1 MGNEIKTTRL
11 KNGLSVYIAHDED
24 VWDTAEDILGY
35 KKIEYY
41 IYGGR
46 NHIDVFTGDK
56 SKSAP
61 SWEDAYDLLEQVAD
75 VYGKNARGSDVAKGM
90 GLDWMAMYVLLFTN
104 YPPFN
109 KYDDAYELEP
119 WQARLLDRAEKWF
132 NANYHVCTISRYE
145 HGNSL
150 YTRGAPTCR
159 WDAGYVGFAIVE
171 TAKMSDDKFEKMV
184 DTDLQTFTDLA
195 NGNVYSVYVEN
206 ANGDHLDSCCGF
218 IGYEAAE
225 DAFNDACKQFE
236 NYEDTSALQL
246 LNMECRVSALAET
259 CKYLGE
265 HDVSI
270 ALSQLSMH
278 RCLNMTND
286 GEQEDVLSDV
296 DHHRLAHL
304 FEAKDHELQDEAAA
318 LVKTYCRHYIKH
330 RLEMM

>member
-1 MGNEIKTTRL
+1 MSYEKTTRL

-41 IYGGR
+41 IYGER

-61 SWEDAYDLLEQVAD
+61 TWEDAYDLLEQVAD

-145 HGNSL
+145 HSGL
-150 YTRGAPTCR
+150 IYTRVAPTCR
-159 WDAGYVGFAIVE
+159 WDAGYAGFAIVE
-171 TAKMSDDKFEKMV
+171 TAKMSDEKFEKMV
-184 DTDLQTFTDLA
+184 DTDLQTFTDWA
-195 NGNVYSVYVEN
+195 NGNVYSVYVVD
-206 ANGDHLDSCCGF
+206 AYGDCVDACRGF

-225 DAFNDACKQFE
+225 DAFADACKQFE
-236 NYEDTSALQL
+236 DFEDHSALRL
-246 LNMECRVSALAET
+246 LNMDCRVEALAET
-259 CKYLGE
+259 CEDLGE
-265 HDVSI
+265 HTVNI
-270 ALSQLSMH
+270 ALNQLSMH
-278 RCLNMTND
+278 RCLNMTNY

-304 FEAKDHELQDEAAA
+304 FQADDHELQDEAAA
-318 LVKTYCRHYIKH
+318 FVSTYCRHYIKH